1 MKTLLYN
8 PIFINP
14 WAYIVFPNLGGNL
27 KQEMDSVVEPAI
39 FDGKIEVKTIAN
51 GDINLVRYYSN
62 TNKIDLSEFKDS
74 WIRINL
80 YTDYLKLKMSH
91 SIRLRIFW
99 KDYIYKSSPNSLP
112 YQVCY
117 SHFIRSNY
125 EIHCIP
131 YRESKY

>member
-27 KQEMDSVVEPAI
+27 KQEIDSVVEPAI

-62 TNKIDLSEFKDS
+62 TI
-74 WIRINL
+74 I
-80 YTDYLKLKMSH
+80 KLKYGQ
-91 SIRLRIFW
+91 I
-99 KDYIYKSSPNSLP
+99 
-112 YQVCY
+112 C
-117 SHFIRSNY
+117 
-125 EIHCIP
+125 
-131 YRESKY
+131 

>member
-14 WAYIVFPNLGGNL
+14 QAYIVFPNLCGGL
-27 KQEMDSVVEPAI
+27 KQEIDSVIEPAI

-51 GDINLVRYYSN
+51 GDIKLVRYYSN

-80 YTDYLKLKMSH
+80 YTDLGAVWYWESGNYKYQLQYLLKQITLH
-91 SIRLRIFW
+91 
-99 KDYIYKSSPNSLP
+99 
-112 YQVCY
+112 
-117 SHFIRSNY
+117 
-125 EIHCIP
+125 
-131 YRESKY
+131 

>member
-14 WAYIVFPNLGGNL
+14 EAYIVFPNLCGGL
-27 KQEMDSVVEPAI
+27 KQEIDSVIEPAI

-51 GDINLVRYYSN
+51 GDIKLVRYYSN

-80 YTDYLKLKMSH
+80 YTDLGAVVLGEWKLQVSTPVPPEV
-91 SIRLRIFW
+91 
-99 KDYIYKSSPNSLP
+99 DYIAL
-112 YQVCY
+112 
-117 SHFIRSNY
+117 IRNTTLIQNKTLIKNNY
-125 EIHCIP
+125 GKDI
-131 YRESKY
+131 

>member
-27 KQEMDSVVEPAI
+27 KQEIDSVVEPAI

-62 TNKIDLSEFKDS
+62 CMASKNSKNMKYIVFPSENLNAIARKKISRVYNSQIDS
-74 WIRINL
+74 
-80 YTDYLKLKMSH
+80 K
-91 SIRLRIFW
+91 
-99 KDYIYKSSPNSLP
+99 
-112 YQVCY
+112 
-117 SHFIRSNY
+117 
-125 EIHCIP
+125 
-131 YRESKY
+131 

>member
-80 YTDYLKLKMSH
+80 YTDLGAVVLGEWKLQVSTPVPPEV
-91 SIRLRIFW
+91 
-99 KDYIYKSSPNSLP
+99 DYIVLIKNTTLI
-112 YQVCY
+112 QNKTL
-117 SHFIRSNY
+117 IKNNY
-125 EIHCIP
+125 GKDI
-131 YRESKY
+131 

>member
-27 KQEMDSVVEPAI
+27 KQEIDSVVEPAI

-62 TNKIDLSEFKDS
+62 TKIYNKKQ
-74 WIRINL
+74 
-80 YTDYLKLKMSH
+80 LKQ
-91 SIRLRIFW
+91 SI
-99 KDYIYKSSPNSLP
+99 
-112 YQVCY
+112 
-117 SHFIRSNY
+117 
-125 EIHCIP
+125 
-131 YRESKY
+131 

>member
-27 KQEMDSVVEPAI
+27 KQEIDSVIEPAI

-80 YTDYLKLKMSH
+80 YTDLGAVVLGEWKLQVSTPVPPEV
-91 SIRLRIFW
+91 
-99 KDYIYKSSPNSLP
+99 DYIVLIKNTTLI
-112 YQVCY
+112 QNKTL
-117 SHFIRSNY
+117 IKNNY
-125 EIHCIP
+125 GKDI
-131 YRESKY
+131 